1 MGDCGKRGIQITDQF
16 VADQVENV
24 AIKDYPWSVAIIKE
38 TSEDNFIIHCSG
50 SILNNRWILTAGH
63 CFDDLKE
70 NAASKLKIKLGTD
83 DWGEVLDDYELQFS
97 TQQDHELENFFV
109 HPKYSDSNH
118 YYDVAL
124 IKTQEDI
131 SFNEAVQP
139 ICLPITPSTDPD
151 NRKNDK
157 VEVAG
162 FGFASSDIGLC
173 TDSENTQL
181 WSTSLSIWGYK
192 FCNNSIGADNV
203 GSIKA
208 EWLKAKFPKGFQSNI
223 ICAGSDKK
231 WNKICPGDS
240 GAPLVVFEQNI
251 QGGYF
256 EQVAVTGGEV
266 KFTEVG
272 FYARLYDAEVLNWI
286 KEIAFNE
293 TIDTPEPDVLPSPDY
308 IDSPSLN
315 STMFRVLVVTGLGAS
330 RKQM

>member
-1 MGDCGKRGIQITDQF
+1 MTIHISISIFQ
-16 VADQVENV
+16 
-24 AIKDYPWSVAIIKE
+24 YPWSVAIIKE
-38 TSEDNFIIHCSG
+38 TSENNFIIQCSG

-63 CFDDLKE
+63 CFDDFKE
-70 NAASKLKIKLGTD
+70 NAGSKLKIKLGTD
-83 DWGEVLDDYELQFS
+83 DWSREYHPYDNPNL
-97 TQQDHELENFFV
+97 QDHELGTFFV
-109 HPKYSDSNH
+109 HPKYDESQH

-124 IKTQEDI
+124 IETQDEIFFDGD
-131 SFNEAVQP
+131 VQP
-139 ICLPITPSTDPD
+139 ICIPMTPSSSPD

-162 FGFASSDIGLC
+162 FGFAPSDLGLC
-173 TDSENTQL
+173 TDFENTQL
-181 WSTSLSIWGYK
+181 RATSLSIWGYK

-240 GAPLVVFEQNI
+240 GAPLMVFEQNI

-272 FYARLYDAEVLNWI
+272 FYARLDDAEVLNWI

-315 STMFRVLVVTGLGAS
+315 TTSEYILQWSTYY
-330 RKQM
+330 K